1 MEVHYST
8 GQSPQRTVV
17 PMEEEEDKLRHILYL
32 DRDYYK
38 IKNFY
43 AR

>member
-1 MEVHYST
+1 
-8 GQSPQRTVV
+8 
-17 PMEEEEDKLRHILYL
+17 MEEEEEEEEGKLHHIQYL

-43 AR
+43 VR

>member
-1 MEVHYST
+1 MEE
-8 GQSPQRTVV
+8 
-17 PMEEEEDKLRHILYL
+17 EEEEDKLHHILYL

-38 IKNFY
+38 IQNFY